1 MSAPVSEGEAIRRG
15 SEVRLPRLTVS
26 GLEVLLELRR
36 PRTQGRASALNHQQI
51 AHAALTLKPQRD
63 HPRNARAHR
72 MARYH
77 GDAKPCR
84 HRLADGL
91 GAAELHRRG
100 HRHAAP
106 LEEPFGH
113 RPGARTGPAR
123 DVRRSEEHTS
133 ELQSLAYLVC

>member
-1 MSAPVSEGEAIRRG
+1 MGWCPQCVGPVPLESAAGAAHTGRCWSDPEGGVMSAPVSEGEAIRRG

-36 PRTQGRASALNHQQI
+36 RRTQGRAGALNHQQI

-63 HPRNARAHR
+63 HPRIARAPR

-84 HRLADGL
+84 HRLEIGRA
-91 GAAELHRRG
+91 
-100 HRHAAP
+100 
-106 LEEPFGH
+106 
-113 RPGARTGPAR
+113 
-123 DVRRSEEHTS
+123 
-133 ELQSLAYLVC
+133 